1 MNAISQSTE
10 NQTGGL
16 MYRFLEYTAGQY
28 MTRAVMTVTRRI
40 TLRELEELFEKHDFN
55 SFPVVEDGRLLGLMT
70 KFDFLKAFAFTTGQ
84 MVPHYEE
91 LMNRQVLE
99 MMTEAVVHVEPT
111 APLTRVLE
119 MMVNLKTRSF
129 PVIGA
134 GRELVGMISREDVM
148 RAPGRVHQSMGP
160 ARSAVEQTDWHDQEE
175 QAFLKALASRLHVA
189 LSKGETRAL
198 IMVTAPRALG
208 VLREVY
214 SPAVRKAIRAELGKD
229 LVNVPIHEIEKQLSV
244 ISAIHGR

>member
-16 MYRFLEYTAGQY
+16 MYRFLECTAGQY

-148 RAPGRVHQSMGP
+148 RA
-160 ARSAVEQTDWHDQEE
+160 
-175 QAFLKALASRLHVA
+175 
-189 LSKGETRAL
+189 
-198 IMVTAPRALG
+198 
-208 VLREVY
+208 LREAT
-214 SPAVRKAIRAELGKD
+214 SASDKPASSR
-229 LVNVPIHEIEKQLSV
+229 
-244 ISAIHGR
+244 